1 MGQVFLAER
10 HDEPFERRVAL
21 KLLLDSGAALLQRFL
36 TERQILARLPHPNI
50 ARLLDGSVG
59 RDGVPYFAMEYVD
72 GIQIV
77 AYCEQHALDSRARV
91 RRFRR
96 HNNYYSNNTIRIH

>member
-21 KLLLDSGAALLQRFL
+21 KLLLHSGAALLQRFL
-36 TERQILARLPHPNI
+36 TERQVLARLPHPNI
-50 ARLLDGSVG
+50 ARLLDGGVG
-59 RDGVPYFAMEYVD
+59 RDGVPYFAMEYVG

-77 AYCEQHALDSRARV
+77 AYCEQHALDSRARA
-91 RRFRR
+91 
-96 HNNYYSNNTIRIH
+96 TIPQAQQLLLKQHYPDS